1 METKREPVL
10 VPMAILGGLQVF
22 FGGLA
27 GITFLSGYPIVG
39 AIAALGNL
47 AIGAAQ
53 FGVMYWVRGQVVPT
67 EDAQRAVN
75 KAAATGAADTVA

>member
-27 GITFLSGYPIVG
+27 GITILNGYPMVG

-47 AIGAAQ
+47 TIGAAQ
-53 FGVMYWVRGQVVPT
+53 FGIMYWVRGQVTPLPPQT
-67 EDAQRAVN
+67 QASTLQTARR
-75 KAAATGAADTVA
+75 TQ